1 MKGKFLTDEEI
12 LYLEDNLSDL
22 ILLLKNAY
30 DELQDEIFNSNK
42 LDDYAKEILKE
53 NNFFKD
59 YKYAFTNG
67 CCFYF
72 ARLMKTVL
80 PNFIFVMRTTNDFYY
95 LNIYTHVLL
104 RKGYKYFDVN
114 YEKDNINVY
123 RFDHYIYTDADNK
136 SLEFARTRFSILDDD
151 IYEKLKYKFYRNI
164 KAYLKQNNNKVITYK
179 KK

>member
-1 MKGKFLTDEEI
+1 MKGEFLTSDEI
-12 LYLEDNLSDL
+12 IYLEQHLSEL

-30 DELQDEIFNSNK
+30 DELQDEIFNSDK
-42 LDDYAKEILKE
+42 FDDYEKEILKE
-53 NNFFKD
+53 NAFFKD

-80 PNFIFVMRTTNDFYY
+80 PDYIFVMRTTNDFNYF
-95 LNIYTHVLL
+95 NMYTHVLL
-104 RKGYKYFDVN
+104 RKGCKYFDVN
-114 YEKDNINVY
+114 YEDDNINIY

-136 SLEFARTRFSILDDD
+136 SLEFARTHFSILDDE

-164 KAYLKQNNNKVITYK
+164 KDYLKSK
-179 KK
+179 KIIKINVKH